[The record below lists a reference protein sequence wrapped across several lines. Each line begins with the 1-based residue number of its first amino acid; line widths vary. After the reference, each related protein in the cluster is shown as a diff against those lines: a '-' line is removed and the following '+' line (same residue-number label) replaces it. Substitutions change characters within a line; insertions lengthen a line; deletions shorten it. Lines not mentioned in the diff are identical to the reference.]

1 MNKKLLVLDIDG
13 TLTNSKKEI
22 TPATKA
28 AIKEILEEGH
38 LVMLAS
44 GRPTPGVRKYEAELE
59 LAKYGGY
66 LLTYNG
72 ARITRCSDNKD
83 IFTQSFSKEYVHK
96 LYDYCCKRNLGI
108 VTYEDFEDTKE
119 PYVICGRTADKY
131 LTWEA
136 EINNLPFVQ
145 VDNFKER
152 INRDVYKVLM
162 SADPAE
168 SEEIENE
175 LKELYGSEF
184 HITRSEPFFV
194 EATSTGVDKAKAIAR
209 VTDILGIKHENVIAC
224 GDGFNDTSMVKYA
237 AIGVAMANAQAAVK
251 KVADFITSSN
261 DEDGIVKV
269 IDRFILCPQN
279 VA

>member
-96 LYDYCCKRNLGI
+96 LYDYCCKRKLGI

-175 LKELYGSEF
+175 LNELYGSEF

-194 EATSTGVDKAKAIAR
+194 EAMSTGVDKAKAIAR

>member
-28 AIKEILEEGH
+28 ALKEIMEEGH

-83 IFTQSFSKEYVHK
+83 IFTQKFSKEYVHK
-96 LYDYCCKRNLGI
+96 LYDYCCEKDLGI
-108 VTYEDFEDTKE
+108 VTYDDFEDTVE
-119 PYVICGRTADKY
+119 PYVISGRTADKY
-131 LTWEA
+131 LELEA
-136 EINNLPFVQ
+136 RINGLPIKEVP
-145 VDNFKER
+145 NFKEM
-152 INRDVYKVLM
+152 IDRDVYNVLM
-162 SADPAE
+162 TAE
-168 SEEIENE
+168 PEKAEVCENE

-194 EATSTGVDKAKAIAR
+194 EVMSTGVDKAKSIAR
-209 VTDILGIKHENVIAC
+209 VTEILGIKHENVIAC

-269 IDRFILCPQN
+269 IDRFILRKPN

>member
-1 MNKKLLVLDIDG
+1 MNRKLLVLDIDG

-28 AIKEILEEGH
+28 ALKEIMEEGH

-59 LAKYGGY
+59 LANYGGY

-83 IFTQSFSKEYVHK
+83 IFTKTFPKEYVHK
-96 LYDYCCKRNLGI
+96 LYDYCCEKDLGI
-108 VTYEDFEDTKE
+108 VTYEDFEDTAE
-119 PYVICGRTADKY
+119 PYIINGHKADCY

-136 EINNLPFVQ
+136 KINGLPIKP
-145 VDNFKER
+145 VDDFKER
-152 INRDVYKVLM
+152 VTRDVYKVLM
-162 SADPAE
+162 SADPE
-168 SEEIENE
+168 ISEGIENE

-194 EATSTGVDKAKAIAR
+194 EAMNSDVDKAKAISR
-209 VTDILGIKHENVIAC
+209 IIDILGIDRRDVIAC
-224 GDGFNDTSMVKYA
+224 GDGFNDASMIKYA
-237 AIGVAMANAQAAVK
+237 AVGVAMANAQAAVK

-261 DEDGIVKV
+261 DEDGIVEV
-269 IDRFILCPQN
+269 IDRFIVRKPI

>member
-1 MNKKLLVLDIDG
+1 
-13 TLTNSKKEI
+13 
-22 TPATKA
+22 
-28 AIKEILEEGH
+28 
-38 LVMLAS
+38 
-44 GRPTPGVRKYEAELE
+44 
-59 LAKYGGY
+59 
-66 LLTYNG
+66 
-72 ARITRCSDNKD
+72 
-83 IFTQSFSKEYVHK
+83 
-96 LYDYCCKRNLGI
+96 
-108 VTYEDFEDTKE
+108 
-119 PYVICGRTADKY
+119 
-131 LTWEA
+131 
-136 EINNLPFVQ
+136 
-145 VDNFKER
+145 
-152 INRDVYKVLM
+152 M

-175 LKELYGSEF
+175 LNELYGSEF

-194 EATSTGVDKAKAIAR
+194 EAMSTGVDKAKAIAR

-224 GDGFNDTSMVKYA
+224 GDGFNDASMVKYA

>member
-1 MNKKLLVLDIDG
+1 MDKKLLVLDIDG

-28 AIKEILEEGH
+28 ALRRIMEAGH

-44 GRPTPGVRKYEAELE
+44 GRPTPGVRRYEAELE

-83 IFTQSFSKEYVHK
+83 IFTQKFRMEDVHK
-96 LYDYCCKRNLGI
+96 LYDYCCEKDLGI
-108 VTYEDFEDTKE
+108 VTYEDFEDTND
-119 PYVICGRTADKY
+119 PYVISGRKTDEY
-131 LTWEA
+131 LIWEA
-136 EINNLPFVQ
+136 KINDLPIREVA
-145 VDNFKER
+145 DFKEK

-162 SADPAE
+162 TADPE
-168 SEEIENE
+168 ISEDIE
-175 LKELYGSEF
+175 KELNTLYGTEF

-194 EATSTGVDKAKAIAR
+194 EAMSTGVDKAGAIAR
-209 VTDILGIKHENVIAC
+209 MTELLGIKHENVIAC

-251 KVADFITSSN
+251 KVADYITSSN

-269 IDRFILCPQN
+269 IDRFIMHIPN